1 MSVRLFWAIQ
11 LLVIIP
17 DFRILSTRRKVY
29 SIYTM
34 ISYLKVHE
42 KMIREL
48 LAKNDE
54 KTDWKKI
61 SDMHE
66 RKIQYFQHERL
77 VHLLVMIT
85 TSLAT
90 LFSFFFTFA
99 LNIPAFPI
107 ITLVLLLLSLAYV
120 VHYFKLE
127 NGVQR
132 LYTLSDRIE
141 EKLR

>member
-1 MSVRLFWAIQ
+1 
-11 LLVIIP
+11 
-17 DFRILSTRRKVY
+17 
-29 SIYTM
+29 M